1 LFHARVDAADLSSAM
16 VAMVTT
22 AAPVAMRVCMEM
34 AATVVKALPVP
45 RGSMELMLPNQA
57 APGPTVATEAMA
69 ARAETAARAVPFSAT
84 VAPAD
89 TADTAVLAVTAAPAS
104 PVPRE

>member
-1 LFHARVDAADLSSAM
+1 LFHARVDAADLSSAT
-16 VAMVTT
+16 VAMATT
-22 AAPVAMRVCMEM
+22 AAPVATLVNTEM

-69 ARAETAARAVPFSAT
+69 VTAA
-84 VAPAD
+84 
-89 TADTAVLAVTAAPAS
+89 TAVRAARFLAMEALAAPVALAASVVTAVTAL